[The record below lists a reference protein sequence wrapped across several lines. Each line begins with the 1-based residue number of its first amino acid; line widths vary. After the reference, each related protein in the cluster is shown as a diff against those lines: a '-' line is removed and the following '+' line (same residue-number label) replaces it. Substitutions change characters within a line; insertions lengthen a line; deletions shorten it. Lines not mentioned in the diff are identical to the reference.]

1 MTSLVSIAVLAGLFL
16 ATRKKAKP
24 VTTAANDGP
33 NVRPGVGDPQ
43 LAMIAGDPKDPEIAA
58 LLSEFDDYLASYG
71 VGKYTC
77 AEEMFGM
84 PEAPKIAGRRPVA
97 IPPRTLWENAIPTLA
112 AFDEIRESYG
122 KPLPIRGYRP
132 VDYNAAVGGAPRSI
146 HQWNGAIDIKIR
158 DSGATQSERKDFA
171 LLVARY
177 TLDHPDGAWGFGV
190 YNDPPTTVHI
200 DSGYTRRSW
209 ENGKKYLDLARQ
221 GTS

>member
-97 IPPRTLWENAIPTLA
+97 IPEKPEPATAEEETAKAVEKEEQETDDESKIQMEN
-112 AFDEIRESYG
+112 
-122 KPLPIRGYRP
+122 
-132 VDYNAAVGGAPRSI
+132 
-146 HQWNGAIDIKIR
+146 
-158 DSGATQSERKDFA
+158 
-171 LLVARY
+171 
-177 TLDHPDGAWGFGV
+177 
-190 YNDPPTTVHI
+190 
-200 DSGYTRRSW
+200 
-209 ENGKKYLDLARQ
+209 
-221 GTS
+221 